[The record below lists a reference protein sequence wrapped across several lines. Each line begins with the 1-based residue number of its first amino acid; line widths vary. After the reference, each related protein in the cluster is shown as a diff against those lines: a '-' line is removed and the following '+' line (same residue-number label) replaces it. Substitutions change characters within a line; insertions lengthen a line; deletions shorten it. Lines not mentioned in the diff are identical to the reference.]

1 MMIYYY
7 LEEQQLKN

>member
-1 MMIYYY
+1 MIYYY